1 MRKTPSASGAS
12 YHEKDDRLAKTG
24 PGASSA
30 AATPQAPSGVAAGAQ
45 AHKASLSG
53 GTLPSSQQSNNKA

>member
-30 AATPQAPSGVAAGAQ
+30 PQAPSGVAAGAQ